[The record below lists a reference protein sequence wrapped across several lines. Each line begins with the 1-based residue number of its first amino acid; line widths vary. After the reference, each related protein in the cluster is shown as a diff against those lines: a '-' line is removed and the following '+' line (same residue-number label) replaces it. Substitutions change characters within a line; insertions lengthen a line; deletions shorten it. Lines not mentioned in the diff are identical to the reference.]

1 MSLEN
6 AEKFIYDCYDKNRD
20 NMQDILKNLDSKFE
34 SNDAKFLYVSEKAKQ
49 LGYNFTPKEIKK
61 AIKNVKNNLSGI
73 KISQFTKV
81 KDLNS
86 NFEDKKIKNFLD
98 LIK

>member
-6 AEKFIYDCYDKNRD
+6 AEKFIYDCYNKYENDI
-20 NMQDILKNLDSKFE
+20 QDILKNLDSKFE
-34 SNDAKFLYVSEKAKQ
+34 SNEAKFLYVSEKAKQ
-49 LGYNFTPKEIKK
+49 FGYNFTPKEMKK
-61 AIKNVKNNLSGI
+61 AIRNVKNNLSDM
-73 KISQFTKV
+73 KFTEFTKV

-86 NFEDKKIKNFLD
+86 NFENKKIKNFLD